1 MSLVFCDSVETPL
14 FVAAAAGNPWRKFSP
29 LATTECAKSSPG
41 GNFRSASLRC
51 ALPENLST
59 ALNSAFFLPLTF
71 CVTKLQITA
80 PHRALSS
87 GHQPWGPQSDD
98 GGGFRHGFH
107 NTHTH
112 TRSLANFCAGSTQFF
127 PFLCCFC
134 AAFSFREPLFFFASS
149 ANLLSLSGHT
159 HRLRPTATS
168 SSLLATFSRAGFT
181 FLLIHNHDV
190 GTFTGLGQLSVP
202 QTLLLLLPPQL
213 ANLFFCLLSATHTHV
228 VVGKPLLGQLGNL
241 PRKTEKN
248 GPCLAHQIRNQV

>member
-1 MSLVFCDSVETPL
+1 MFVNGWWMSLVFCDSVETPL

-29 LATTECAKSSPG
+29 LATTECTKSSPG

-107 NTHTH
+107 HTHTH

-134 AAFSFREPLFFFASS
+134 CLLLQGTTFFFASS
-149 ANLLSLSGHT
+149 ATFFLFLATLTGYDRRPLLLHCLPLFHGRVLPSCWSTTTTSEHSRVWANFRCHKLCFFFYLHNW
-159 HRLRPTATS
+159 PTS
-168 SSLLATFSRAGFT
+168 SSA
-181 FLLIHNHDV
+181 
-190 GTFTGLGQLSVP
+190 
-202 QTLLLLLPPQL
+202 
-213 ANLFFCLLSATHTHV
+213 C
-228 VVGKPLLGQLGNL
+228 
-241 PRKTEKN
+241 
-248 GPCLAHQIRNQV
+248 

>member
-41 GNFRSASLRC
+41 GNFRSASLRY

-127 PFLCCFC
+127 PFLCC
-134 AAFSFREPLFFFASS
+134 LLLQGTTFFFASS
-149 ANLLSLSGHT
+149 ATFFLF
-159 HRLRPTATS
+159 
-168 SSLLATFSRAGFT
+168 LAT
-181 FLLIHNHDV
+181 L
-190 GTFTGLGQLSVP
+190 TGYDRRP
-202 QTLLLLLPPQL
+202 LLLHCLP
-213 ANLFFCLLSATHTHV
+213 LFHGRV
-228 VVGKPLLGQLGNL
+228 L
-241 PRKTEKN
+241 PSCWSTTTTSEHSR
-248 GPCLAHQIRNQV
+248 V